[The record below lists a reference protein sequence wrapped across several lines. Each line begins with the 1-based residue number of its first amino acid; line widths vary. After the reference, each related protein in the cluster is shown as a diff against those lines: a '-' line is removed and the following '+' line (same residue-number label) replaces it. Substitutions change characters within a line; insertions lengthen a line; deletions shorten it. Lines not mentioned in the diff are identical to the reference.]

1 MENTFKINFGKT
13 ALEWLPTF
21 LRGIFF
27 TAFSLVLTTP
37 VELIFSQFLAERK
50 QNLLRLKTTA
60 QKFSLQKRLNDYF
73 DPVERRI
80 EIVKAVLFDGLYLYT
95 EAEDDQSRSKT
106 QWLYV
111 NGNPLYLYTEAELN
125 SDIDFI
131 VLVPPG
137 IDEVRLRAE
146 IEYYMLQSKN
156 YTIKPI

>member
-1 MENTFKINFGKT
+1 MDKIFDINFKKV
-13 ALEWLPTF
+13 AVEWLPTF
-21 LRGIFF
+21 LRKSLLL
-27 TAFSLVLTTP
+27 AFVFVLITP
-37 VELIFSQFLAERK
+37 IELLYIEFLKTRK
-50 QNLLRLKTTA
+50 QNILRLKTTA

-95 EAEDDQSRSKT
+95 EAEDDQSRSKS

-131 VLVPPG
+131 VLVPQG